1 MRRWAWFGL
10 FAFALMGV
18 TVQVGAATGSGA
30 KVGRI
35 SGTYSVTDHC
45 RTSWCAGNDYTG
57 QWTIV
62 QKPGSTKL
70 TGHDN
75 AGNVLSGTT
84 SGASA
89 VWSLRGPTYSFIV
102 HATFNPSRNA
112 FKGTWS
118 DSRHASGSTKG
129 AK

>member
-1 MRRWAWFGL
+1 MGFGL
-10 FAFALMGV
+10 AGV
-18 TVQVGAATGSGA
+18 LVQVGSATGSPA
-30 KVGRI
+30 KVTRI
-35 SGTYSVTDHC
+35 SGTYAVTDHC
-45 RTSWCAGNDYTG
+45 KTNWCAGNDYTG

-89 VWSLRGPTYSFIV
+89 VWSLTGPSYSFIV
-102 HATFNPSRNA
+102 HAKFNPSRKT
-112 FKGTWS
+112 FTGTWS
-118 DSRHASGSTKG
+118 DSRHASGSTTGTKST
-129 AK
+129 